1 MIDIYI
7 QQNGELLE
15 KFTLQKLDGISMSF
29 NRWPDSTIRSIGFA
43 NNSITVFLEDKPV
56 D

>member
-1 MIDIYI
+1 MIPVYVYL
-7 QQNGELLE
+7 NGNRIEQFELTE
-15 KFTLQKLDGISMSF
+15 LQGISMSWT
-29 NRWPDSTIRSIGFA
+29 RWPDSTIRSIGFA